1 MERNMHYNN
10 NRMRLSERGK
20 EEDASIFAFGFFVLR
35 RDAFV
40 QMPQMIRL
48 RAGPPAY
55 NDV

>member
-1 MERNMHYNN
+1 MHYNN
-10 NRMRLSERGK
+10 NRMRLPERGK

-40 QMPQMIRL
+40 QMPQTIRL
-48 RAGPPAY
+48 RAGPPAH